1 MRRRN
6 FLTALFAAPFA
17 PWRKILEAPN
27 HFFENQPPTR
37 IDMLDVKKWG
47 TITRLS
53 NVNECF
59 RVGDLVRI
67 TSGAGTGEDAR
78 IVAIVAR
85 DGADIIVT
93 DNPRRMRRF
102 IPPEWKNL
110 ARRA

>member
-1 MRRRN
+1 MKRRN

-59 RVGDLVRI
+59 RVGDLVKI
-67 TSGAGTGEDAR
+67 NFGGKEEEAR
-78 IVAIVAR
+78 IVSVVAR
-85 DGADIIVT
+85 DGQDILVT
-93 DNPRRMRRF
+93 NSIEKMHAFVPA
-102 IPPEWKNL
+102 EWKNL
-110 ARRA
+110 VRHA